1 MQVLNKDLEEIVT
14 SPQFINMLLNL
25 DNIEVGIVDRE
36 PFAKHRKR
44 CSGCSDCL
52 LYRRILKVK
61 EKIFDE
67 TELVDG
73 ITLGQ
78 AVEMRKCRGIDY
90 YFPNGDEIRDPET
103 GEIDLKVYVFLKN
116 QDGPNNGHPFTDQEI
131 FDYFKINQSEAQKFK
146 ARYFPNG
153 KNTDDINMSGLESI
167 EYYKKKFNKPLTR
180 VKKRVG

>member
-1 MQVLNKDLEEIVT
+1 MQVLSRDLEEIVA

-36 PFAKHRKR
+36 PFVKHRKR

-61 EKIFDE
+61 KIIFDE
-67 TELVDG
+67 TEVVEG

-78 AVEMRKCRGIDY
+78 AVEMRKCHGIDY

-153 KNTDDINMSGLESI
+153 KNTDDINVSGLESI
-167 EYYKKKFNKPLTR
+167 EYYKKKFNRPLTR